1 MERRLAVHARTAVIA
16 AASLL
21 ATTASAA
28 PKGADARAAFDKGVA
43 AYKKADYAG
52 ASDALGR
59 SFTLEADADTLYAWA
74 QTERKLNHCDKA
86 VELYTRLLAMQLPDA
101 NASAVQQQIDEC
113 KAIIAAQK
121 PAEPEPMPTPTPTP
135 TPTPSESPGAAP
147 SPPPERPETPSP
159 PPRWL
164 NPVGLGLI
172 GLGVVG
178 LGAGGVFLAQ
188 AKAADSDKDT
198 ATTYGDFER
207 FEDRAS
213 SRGKL
218 GVIAAASG
226 AVLLT
231 AGIVY
236 IVTRKP
242 AERQTVAIIVEPTGV
257 GLAGRF

>member
-1 MERRLAVHARTAVIA
+1 
-16 AASLL
+16 LL

-28 PKGADARAAFDKGVA
+28 PKGAEARAAFDKGVA
-43 AYKKADYAG
+43 AYKKADYAS

-59 SFTLEADADTLYAWA
+59 SFTLEADTDTLYAWA

-86 VELYTRLLAMQLPDA
+86 VELYGRLLTMDMPEA
-101 NASAVQQQIDEC
+101 NKAAVQTQIDEC
-113 KAIIAAQK
+113 KTIIAAQK
-121 PAEPEPMPTPTPTP
+121 SVEPEPTPAPTSAPIESPSA
-135 TPTPSESPGAAP
+135 TPSQPPERRDTPP
-147 SPPPERPETPSP
+147 SPPSK
-159 PPRWL
+159 WL

-172 GLGVVG
+172 GLGAIG

-188 AKAADSDKDT
+188 ASSADSDKT
-198 ATTYGDFER
+198 SATTYGDFQR
-207 FEDRAS
+207 FEDRAT
-213 SRGKL
+213 SRGRM

-236 IVTRKP
+236 IVTRTPVEK
-242 AERQTVAIIVEPTGV
+242 QSVAVVIEPTGV

>member
-21 ATTASAA
+21 ASTTASAA
-28 PKGADARAAFDKGVA
+28 PKGTDARAAFDKGVA
-43 AYKKADYAG
+43 AYKKADYQG

-86 VELYTRLLAMQLPDA
+86 IDLYARLLEMDMPEP
-101 NASAVQQQIDEC
+101 NKVAVRQQVEEC
-113 KAIIAAQK
+113 KVIVAAQK
-121 PAEPEPMPTPTPTP
+121 PSEAEPTSNPTLAPTEAPGATPTP
-135 TPTPSESPGAAP
+135 
-147 SPPPERPETPSP
+147 PPDRPETPASP
-159 PPRWL
+159 PSKWL
-164 NPVGLGLI
+164 NPVGLGLM
-172 GLGVVG
+172 GLGAIG
-178 LGAGGVFLAQ
+178 LGAGVVFLAQ
-188 AKAADSDKDT
+188 GNSAEADKES
-198 ATTYGDFER
+198 ATTYGDFQR
-207 FEDRAS
+207 FSDRAT
-213 SRGKL
+213 SRGRL

-242 AERQTVAIIVEPTGV
+242 VERQSIAIIVEPTGV
-257 GLAGRF
+257 GVAGRF

>member
-21 ATTASAA
+21 ATSAYAA
-28 PKGADARAAFDKGVA
+28 PSGAEARAAFDKGVA
-43 AYKKADYAG
+43 AYKKADYQA

-86 VELYTRLLAMQLPDA
+86 VELYERLLTMELPDA
-101 NASAVQQQIDEC
+101 NKSAVRQQIDEC
-113 KAIIAAQK
+113 KEIIAAQQ
-121 PAEPEPMPTPTPTP
+121 APESAPTPVPESAP
-135 TPTPSESPGAAP
+135 VPSEAP
-147 SPPPERPETPSP
+147 SATPPTERPETPLSP
-159 PPRWL
+159 ASKWL

-172 GLGVVG
+172 SLGAIG

-188 AKAADSDKDT
+188 ASAADADKES
-198 ATTYGDFER
+198 AMTYGDFER
-207 FEDRAS
+207 FDERAT
-213 SRGKL
+213 SRGRL

-242 AERQTVAIIVEPTGV
+242 AEQQSLTIVVEPTGV

>member
-21 ATTASAA
+21 ASTTASAA
-28 PKGADARAAFDKGVA
+28 PKGAEARAAFDKGVA

-86 VELYTRLLAMQLPDA
+86 IELYGRLLEMDLPEPNKA
-101 NASAVQQQIDEC
+101 AVRQQVEEC
-113 KAIIAAQK
+113 KVIVAAQK
-121 PAEPEPMPTPTPTP
+121 PSEAEPDPAPTP
-135 TPTPSESPGAAP
+135 PSESPGAAP
-147 SPPPERPETPSP
+147 SPPPERPETPPSTP
-159 PPRWL
+159 SMWL
-164 NPVGLGLI
+164 NPVGLGLM
-172 GLGVVG
+172 GLGAIG
-178 LGAGGVFLAQ
+178 LGAGAVFLAQ
-188 AKAADSDKDT
+188 GNSAEGDKET
-198 ATTYGDFER
+198 ATTYGDFQRFSER
-207 FEDRAS
+207 AT
-213 SRGKL
+213 SRGRL

-236 IVTRKP
+236 IVTRTPVEKQP
-242 AERQTVAIIVEPTGV
+242 VAIIVEPTGV
-257 GLAGRF
+257 GVAGRF

>member
-16 AASLL
+16 AVSLL
-21 ATTASAA
+21 ASTASAA
-28 PKGADARAAFDKGVA
+28 PNGPEARAAFDKGVA

-52 ASDALGR
+52 AADALGR

-86 VELYTRLLAMQLPDA
+86 VDLYERLLTMELPEA
-101 NASAVQQQIDEC
+101 NKAAVVQQIDEC
-113 KAIIAAQK
+113 KVIIAAQK
-121 PAEPEPMPTPTPTP
+121 PVATAALATPEPT
-135 TPTPSESPGAAP
+135 S
-147 SPPPERPETPSP
+147 SPPGTVSPAPERPETPSP
-159 PPRWL
+159 APAWL
-164 NPVGLGLI
+164 NPVGLGLVA
-172 GLGVVG
+172 LGAVG

-188 AKAADSDKDT
+188 ASAADSDKDS
-198 ATTYGDFER
+198 AMTYGDFER
-207 FEDRAS
+207 FDERAT
-213 SRGKL
+213 SRGRL

-242 AERQTVAIIVEPTGV
+242 VERQSVTVIVEPTGV

>member
-1 MERRLAVHARTAVIA
+1 MERGLAVLARTAVIT
-16 AASLL
+16 SLL
-21 ATTASAA
+21 AATASAA
-28 PKGADARAAFDKGVA
+28 PKGAEARAAFDKGVA
-43 AYKKADYAG
+43 AYKKADYAA

-86 VELYTRLLAMQLPDA
+86 VELYERLLTMDLPDA
-101 NASAVQQQIDEC
+101 NKSAVQQQVEEC
-113 KAIIAAQK
+113 RVIIAAQK
-121 PAEPEPMPTPTPTP
+121 PAQPEPAPTPAPTEAPITSP
-135 TPTPSESPGAAP
+135 T
-147 SPPPERPETPSP
+147 PPPERPETPPSP
-159 PPRWL
+159 PSKWL
-164 NPVGLGLI
+164 NPIGLGLM

-188 AKAADSDKDT
+188 ANAADGDKET
-198 ATTYGDFER
+198 AMTYGDFQRFDER
-207 FEDRAS
+207 AT
-213 SRGKL
+213 SRGRL

-242 AERQTVAIIVEPTGV
+242 AEQQSIAIIVEPTGV
-257 GLAGRF
+257 GVAGRF

>member
-21 ATTASAA
+21 ASSASAA

-52 ASDALGR
+52 AADALGR

-86 VELYTRLLAMQLPDA
+86 VDLYERLLTMDLPEA
-101 NASAVQQQIDEC
+101 NKAAVQQQIDEC
-113 KAIIAAQK
+113 KVIIAAQS
-121 PAEPEPMPTPTPTP
+121 AEPAPTPATPE
-135 TPTPSESPGAAP
+135 PTPSPPGDASMP
-147 SPPPERPETPSP
+147 VPERPETPSSP
-159 PPRWL
+159 PSKWL
-164 NPVGLGLI
+164 NPVGLGLV

-178 LGAGGVFLAQ
+178 LGAGAVFLAQ
-188 AKAADSDKDT
+188 ASAADGDKDS
-198 ATTYGDFER
+198 AMTYGDFQRFDER
-207 FEDRAS
+207 AT
-213 SRGKL
+213 SRGRI

-242 AERQTVAIIVEPTGV
+242 VERQSMTLVVEPTGV

>member
-1 MERRLAVHARTAVIA
+1 MERRFAVHARTAVIA

-21 ATTASAA
+21 ATTTASAA
-28 PKGADARAAFDKGVA
+28 PKGAEARAAFDKGVA

-74 QTERKLNHCDKA
+74 QTERKLNHCAKA
-86 VELYTRLLAMQLPDA
+86 VELYERLLTMDLPEA
-101 NASAVQQQIDEC
+101 NKAVVQQQVDEC
-113 KAIIAAQK
+113 KAIIAAQT
-121 PAEPEPMPTPTPTP
+121 PAEPAPPPTSEPAPPSSTPVETPTP
-135 TPTPSESPGAAP
+135 
-147 SPPPERPETPSP
+147 PPPEQRDSP
-159 PPRWL
+159 PSKWL
-164 NPVGLGLI
+164 NPI
-172 GLGVVG
+172 GLGIMAVG
-178 LGAGGVFLAQ
+178 VGGLAAGGVFLAQ
-188 AKAADSDKDT
+188 AKAADGDKET

-207 FEDRAS
+207 FSDRAD
-213 SRGKL
+213 SRGRL

-226 AVLLT
+226 AVILT

-242 AERQTVAIIVEPTGV
+242 VEQQPVALVIAPTGV

>member
-1 MERRLAVHARTAVIA
+1 MERRLAVLARTAVIA
-16 AASLL
+16 SSLL

-28 PKGADARAAFDKGVA
+28 PKGAEARAAFDKGVA
-43 AYKKADYAG
+43 AYKKADYAT

-59 SFTLEADADTLYAWA
+59 SFTLEADTDTLYAWA

-86 VELYTRLLAMQLPDA
+86 VELYGRLLTMDMPEA
-101 NASAVQQQIDEC
+101 NKAAVQTQIDEC
-113 KAIIAAQK
+113 KTIIAAQK
-121 PAEPEPMPTPTPTP
+121 PAEPAPPPTSAPIEPPSATPTR
-135 TPTPSESPGAAP
+135 
-147 SPPPERPETPSP
+147 PPERPETPPSP
-159 PPRWL
+159 PSKWL

-172 GLGVVG
+172 GLGAIG

-188 AKAADSDKDT
+188 ASSADSDKDS
-198 ATTYGDFER
+198 ATTYGDFQR
-207 FEDRAS
+207 FEDRAT
-213 SRGKL
+213 SRGRI

-236 IVTRKP
+236 IVTRTPVEKQSI
-242 AERQTVAIIVEPTGV
+242 AVVIEPTGA